1 MANKNCNACNEIRSE
16 VPELVANGF
25 TEAMCTSMKNDTGMK
40 QSVGHDDCEDLDLL
54 NDCLVGNMKDE
65 IEDYDGCDWKNFT
78 KKFIDNLWT
87 LFEAMKCAICGLWT
101 NVHNLWTTV
110 RSFKLTKSGH
120 TITLTS
126 NLGNHGSV
134 TDDDTTYSLSKSGNT
149 IKLTGSDGSEDSV
162 IDSNT
167 TYTLSI
173 SGNNIVLTPSSGT
186 ANTIV
191 LPMNT
196 KNADGMVA
204 KGNGH
209 ADMVW
214 KTDSDGNPAWREDMS
229 GDIQCIVDYLSEGAS
244 FSFGEN
250 VSGVA
255 SKLIPGKGADFG
267 IRNGSSQHTADVTIT
282 YVAGGLAILT
292 GSVRTFTESFT
303 DIDGN
308 TKTGNSVWDFEASNY
323 SLPNGGELLYE
334 IRIKKSEYP
343 QVNRFFA
350 GNAWASGANQ
360 TFFQTRILFF
370 DGDKIPSGS
379 TARFAYGQH
388 GWCDDDG
395 TPSETGYSNG
405 HAVPAGWMY
414 IQCRMAYVGKLP
426 VYNVKDGARA
436 DKRGTDFSP
445 AGYFGIRINANE
457 IEC

>member
-25 TEAMCTSMKNDTGMK
+25 TEAMCTSMKNDTGLK

-65 IEDYDGCDWKNFT
+65 IEDYDQCDWKDFT

-126 NLGNHGSV
+126 NLGSHGSV
-134 TDDDTTYSLSKSGNT
+134 TDDDTTYSLSKSGNN
-149 IKLTGSDGSEDSV
+149 IILTGSDGTTDSV
-162 IDSNT
+162 TDSNT

-204 KGNGH
+204 RGNGH

-214 KTDSDGNPAWREDMS
+214 KTDADGNPAWREDMS

-244 FSFGEN
+244 FSFGETSEDTTSYIVAGKGVSFAN
-250 VSGVA
+250 VSSSGTASDVSITYIAGGVA
-255 SKLIPGKGADFG
+255 
-267 IRNGSSQHTADVTIT
+267 RV
-282 YVAGGLAILT
+282 T
-292 GSVRTFTESFT
+292 GSCLLYTANFT
-303 DIDGN
+303 DRIAGYNYDGN
-308 TKTGNSVWDFEASNY
+308 GVNPTKSASRQGNAVWNDENTK
-323 SLPNGGELLYE
+323 PGGQTSELMYE
-334 IRIKKSEYP
+334 IRIKKSEFP
-343 QVNRFFA
+343 QINRFFT
-350 GNAWASGANQ
+350 NGALNSEGGAFHAQ
-360 TFFQTRILFF
+360 FVYRNEGTY
-370 DGDKIPSGS
+370 
-379 TARFAYGQH
+379 AAGQH
-388 GWCDDDG
+388 GSCNSNNGNPIHSGD
-395 TPSETGYSNG
+395 STG
-405 HAVPAGWMY
+405 HLVPTGWMY
-414 IQCRMAYVGKLP
+414 IQCRVTWIDKLS
-426 VYNVKDGARA
+426 VSASGAQV
-436 DKRGTDFSP
+436 SP
-445 AGYFGIRINANE
+445 NGLIGIRINANE